1 MFVFKQVISFVVF
14 VTLSSTLQGQI
25 PVPDR
30 ENRGNPYSGN
40 PSVRHPETDEETE
53 AREAFVGGRVYSD
66 LFGTGLPSF
75 FREGNWRIRLNPKL
89 GDFFEDEHV
98 RFPIG
103 VEYNFSNYFE
113 VFTDIGT
120 YFPNPF
126 DSGGDWGTYN
136 LRVGGKYS
144 WWNFADSVYNVSVGF
159 SSDMPWTEPPL
170 DVSDGWARHEPFIAI
185 SRELNS
191 DPATL
196 VYLNMAYQVV
206 SESPFSSN
214 PMSPRPK
221 DRFFL
226 RPGLIYYP
234 GGNFRYSTE
243 LEYRTSRFDSRTP
256 IAGNYV
262 DWIGTREYTRA
273 FTKVD
278 EILISPGITW
288 FPTEEFR
295 EGFFVPGN
303 WDIGIKLE
311 IPIIEETDE
320 SIGVSVRF
328 RWYYDY
334 DGYLKTQ
341 FKNLW
346 PLGRDGRD

>member
-1 MFVFKQVISFVVF
+1 MFIFKKVISCVVF
-14 VTLSSTLQGQI
+14 ASLGSMLVGQT
-25 PVPDR
+25 PLPYGENDR
-30 ENRGNPYSGN
+30 NPYVGN
-40 PSVRHPETDEETE
+40 PSMRLSETAEETE
-53 AREAFVGGRVYSD
+53 ARETFVEDRVYSD

-75 FREGNWRIRLNPKL
+75 FREGTWRLRLNPKM
-89 GDFFEDEHV
+89 GDFIDKENVH
-98 RFPIG
+98 FPIG
-103 VEYNFSNYFE
+103 LEYNFSDYFE
-113 VFTDIGT
+113 VFTDVGT

-144 WWNFADSVYNVSVGF
+144 WWNFWDTPYNVSLGF
-159 SSDMPWTEPPL
+159 RSDMPWSDPPL
-170 DVSDGWARHEPFIAI
+170 DVADGWARHEPFVAI
-185 SRELNS
+185 SREMNR

-196 VYLNMAYQVV
+196 VYLNMAYEFIG
-206 SESPFSSN
+206 ESPFTSN
-214 PMSPRPK
+214 PISPRPK
-221 DRFFL
+221 DRFFI

-234 GGNFRYSTE
+234 GGNYRYSAE
-243 LEYRTSRFDSRTP
+243 FEYRTSRFDSRTP
-256 IAGNYV
+256 NAADYV

-278 EILISPGITW
+278 EIFISPGITW

-334 DGYLKTQ
+334 DEYLKTQ
-341 FKNLW
+341 LKNLW
-346 PLGRDGRD
+346 PLGRDGQD